1 LLAGRQ
7 AGPKKGVTP
16 LPAPQ
21 KKIVIERKCIRAL
34 EAQLKRWKKT
44 PPKKY
49 NSREEKKKKKMMMM
63 NGFHLFCTLLKHHQ
77 QSKAKTASF
86 CYYTLRDLSLSLFQ
100 DLGFQNK
107 KRNSS

>member
-16 LPAPQ
+16 QPPKKT

-49 NSREEKKKKKMMMM
+49 SSRGREEEDDDDEWVPPVL
-63 NGFHLFCTLLKHHQ
+63 HSVEAASAI
-77 QSKAKTASF
+77 QSQNCKLY
-86 CYYTLRDLSLSLFQ
+86 YYTLRDLSLSLSHPRFK
-100 DLGFQNK
+100 FQNN
-107 KRNSS
+107 KRNSY